1 VSNISV
7 IWWPEQVTSWCF
19 VQYQTAKGTT
29 HNLQKLRPSM
39 LNITQSAVN
48 ALHYP
53 QKFTLKGICGYVG
66 TDYIRYV
73 LRNFFPRC
81 RMWWDRYFRW
91 YWLEN
96 SRAYPIYCTNVGTIS
111 LLYLCMNVFI
121 VISMYERFI
130 VISMYERFHCYIYV
144 WTFSLLYLCMNNFIV
159 ISMYERFIVIS
170 MYERF
175 HCYIYV

>member
-1 VSNISV
+1 MSNISV

-130 VISMYERFHCYIYV
+130 VISMCEH
-144 WTFSLLYLCMNNFIV
+144 FIV
-159 ISMYERFIVIS
+159 ISMYEHFIVIS
-170 MYERF
+170 MYEHF
-175 HCYIYV
+175 IVISMYEHFCFVVLYLY